1 LWFFRVRVFS
11 RGCRRIEV
19 FMKKIIIVACAVI
32 SVLAVAAYFLFGR
45 DPAIEYK
52 TFLVERGDIVAT
64 VSATGTLNAVT
75 TVEVGTQVSG
85 TIQKLFVDF
94 NSRVEKGEPIAQ
106 IDPALFNA
114 QVQQTRGA
122 YWSALAAEEK
132 ARVSMADAQRTM
144 RRNKSLLA
152 EGIIS
157 QSDFD
162 AAETAYAL
170 AQASLR
176 AASASVGQ
184 TLGAYRQAK
193 TNLEYSTIRSPVTG
207 VVISRN
213 VDVGQTVAASF
224 QTPTLFTIAQ
234 DLTKMQIDTNV
245 DEADIS
251 RVRCGQTARFTVD
264 AFPELSFVGT
274 VNQIRSAPVV
284 TQNVVTYIVVIE
296 VDNHDLK
303 LKPGMTANVAIE
315 TAKKAGILIVPS
327 AALRFRPTGYDSTV
341 MSNVAGG
348 SGKHAGGNGQR
359 VFVLSREGKPVPAA
373 VKTGIADSS
382 RVELV
387 SGTLKENDPVIVEEM
402 HPKKANASANRR
414 FRPRF

>member
-1 LWFFRVRVFS
+1 
-11 RGCRRIEV
+11 
-19 FMKKIIIVACAVI
+19 MKKIILVTSAVLI
-32 SVLAVAAYFLFGR
+32 TLAVVAYFLFGR
-45 DPAIEYK
+45 ESEIEYK
-52 TFLVERGDIVAT
+52 TVRVERGDLVAT

-94 NSRVEKGEPIAQ
+94 NSRVEKGQPIAQ

-122 YWSALAAEEK
+122 YMNALAAEEK
-132 ARVSMADAQRTM
+132 ARVSVADAKRTL
-144 RRNKSLLA
+144 RRNKSLLG

-162 AAETAYAL
+162 TAETASAL

-176 AASASVGQ
+176 AALASVAQ
-184 TLGAYRQAK
+184 TLGAYSQAK

-251 RVRCGQTARFTVD
+251 RIQCGQIARFTVD
-264 AFPELSFVGT
+264 AFPELSFAGT
-274 VNQIRSAPVV
+274 VSQIRNAPVV

-315 TAKKAGILIVPS
+315 TAKREGVLMIPS
-327 AALRFRPTGYDSTV
+327 ASLRYRPSDYTPAAKGKGTGG
-341 MSNVAGG
+341 AGKMTG
-348 SGKHAGGNGQR
+348 ENGQR
-359 VFVLSREGKPVPAA
+359 VFVLSAKRAPVPVA
-373 VKTGIADSS
+373 VKTGIADSNH
-382 RVELV
+382 VELV
-387 SGTLKENDPVIVEEM
+387 SGNLKENDQVIVEDTSA
-402 HPKKANASANRR
+402 KNANATSKSS

>member
-1 LWFFRVRVFS
+1 
-11 RGCRRIEV
+11 
-19 FMKKIIIVACAVI
+19 MKKIILVSSIVLIA
-32 SVLAVAAYFLFGR
+32 LAVVAYFLFGR
-45 DPAIEYK
+45 EPEIDHK
-52 TFLVERGDIVAT
+52 TVRVERGTIVAT

-94 NSRVEKGEPIAQ
+94 NSQVEKGQPIAQ

-114 QVQQTRGA
+114 QVQQTHGA
-122 YWSALAAEEK
+122 YLSALATEEK
-132 ARVSMADAQRTM
+132 ARVSVADAKRTL

-162 AAETAYAL
+162 AAETASAL

-176 AASASVGQ
+176 AASASVAQ
-184 TLGAYRQAK
+184 TLGAYGQAK

-251 RVRCGQTARFTVD
+251 RIRCGQAARFTVD

-274 VNQIRSAPVV
+274 VSQIRNAPVV

-315 TAKKAGILIVPS
+315 TAKKDGILMIPS
-327 AALRFRPTGYDSTV
+327 AALRYRPSDYDPAAKGKGTS
-341 MSNVAGG
+341 SAG
-348 SGKHAGGNGQR
+348 KRTGGNGQR
-359 VFVLSREGKPVPAA
+359 VFVLSAEGAPVPVA

-382 RVELV
+382 HVELV
-387 SGTLKENDPVIVEEM
+387 SGDLKQADQVIVGE
-402 HPKKANASANRR
+402 KSTKNANSTSGSQ